1 MKEKTIGLEFQCD
14 PRKDKEK
21 KQSTADR
28 HDPEMLN
35 EYDFTDGVKGKYVQ
49 RYYESTTLVQ
59 LDEDIVKRKSVEF

>member
-1 MKEKTIGLEFQCD
+1 MKEKTIGLEFQWD
-14 PRKDKEK
+14 PRKGKEK
-21 KQSTADR
+21 KHATADR

-49 RYYESTTLVQ
+49 RYYESTNLVQ